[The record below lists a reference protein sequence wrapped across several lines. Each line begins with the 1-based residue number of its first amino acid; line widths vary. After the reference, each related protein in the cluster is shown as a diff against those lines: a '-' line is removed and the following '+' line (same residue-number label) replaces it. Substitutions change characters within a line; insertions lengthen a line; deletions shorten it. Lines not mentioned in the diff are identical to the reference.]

1 MPDTWLR
8 NLCTQRHHANR
19 PSCLLETTNGVPAAI
34 ASGTL
39 NWHVMRFGP
48 SSIAWYWT
56 GFSGITEADVPV
68 ALHPAF
74 GQHLLVR
81 ADCSMQIRRST
92 TDSPQKSGGV
102 FGFPVGDRTSTG
114 YSPPEWARVLYGAVP
129 PQDVLASPAFDVWCA
144 AARWARGRP
153 CIAQVST

>member
-1 MPDTWLR
+1 
-8 NLCTQRHHANR
+8 
-19 PSCLLETTNGVPAAI
+19 
-34 ASGTL
+34 
-39 NWHVMRFGP
+39 
-48 SSIAWYWT
+48 
-56 GFSGITEADVPV
+56 
-68 ALHPAF
+68 
-74 GQHLLVR
+74 VR
-81 ADCSMQIRRST
+81 KDGRWVLIDLDGSA
-92 TDSPQKSGGV
+92 V